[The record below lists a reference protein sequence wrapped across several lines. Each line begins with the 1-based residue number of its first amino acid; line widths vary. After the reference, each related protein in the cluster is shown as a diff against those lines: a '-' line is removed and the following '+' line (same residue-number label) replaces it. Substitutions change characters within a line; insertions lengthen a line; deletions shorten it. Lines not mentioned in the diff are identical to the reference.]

1 MKLDE
6 LTIAQLYELQ
16 EIVTGGRAD
25 ERREEARNAGLGQW
39 TYVDPE
45 RHRPIELG
53 DDDDLPTEELFIELP
68 FAQPK
73 RRQA

>member
-6 LTIAQLYELQ
+6 LTIAQLYQLQ
-16 EIVTGGRAD
+16 EVVTGGIAD
-25 ERREEARNAGLGQW
+25 ERREEARNAGKGQW

-53 DDDDLPTEELFIELP
+53 DEDDFPTEEEEIVVPLRFS
-68 FAQPK
+68 
-73 RRQA
+73 RRSA